1 MNLSRVAGIVFA
13 AAALAAAPSALAQS
27 IQIRITPPD
36 KAQFLQHQ
44 LFDIRVE
51 ATASGASDT
60 VTGLAVLIDGV
71 DVTARGKVEIGTAA
85 NVRNWI
91 YRDTGLGI
99 DGPRVFTA
107 SATGTSGSAAIT
119 GTAKNTVTIRP
130 WDQSQRRTG
139 AAQALLDSGAEFEG
153 AARASVRA
161 QESFGTAVP
170 VVEELHLGALDPAFH
185 QAPDAYRASTQH
197 KAKNVILLIG
207 DGMGAAHRTAARVLS
222 KGYTQG
228 KANAPMAMDKLP
240 FNGLLMTSSLNSL
253 ITDSAPGA
261 HNYSTGNKTN
271 NGMEGVFPDNTAA
284 EDDNPRLEHLSMFVR
299 PAAREGD
306 RHRLRRLPHR
316 RHPRRLPRPDP
327 EPRQRHAHRR
337 PVLRLPQLDAAQGP
351 PRRRLLPLH
360 PEEPDRLP
368 PDRRAE
374 RHQRVQGRRLHLRRD
389 GDGAERLHRLRQQPP
404 PPRPLQPRQHERR
417 LRQARARRPD
427 GQRHLHRPAVPQGHD
442 EEGDRGPREVP
453 ERLLPDGRGA
463 RTSTSRR
470 TGWTPSAPSTTS
482 SSSTTPFRWPSTSR

>member
-1 MNLSRVAGIVFA
+1 MKRSLLAALVFA
-13 AAALAAAPSALAQS
+13 AGAFAAGPAALAQS

-60 VTGLAVLIDGV
+60 VTGLSVQIDGV
-71 DVTARGKVEIGTAA
+71 DITARGRVETGTAA

-99 DGPRVFTA
+99 EGPRVFNA
-107 SATGTSGSAAIT
+107 SATGTSAGAAIT

-161 QESFGTAVP
+161 HEERFGTAVP
-170 VVEELHLGALDPAFH
+170 VVEEHHLGALDPAFH

-284 EDDNPRLEHLSMFVR
+284 EDDNPRLEHLSMFAGRQLGKVTGIVSDAFLTDAT
-299 PAAREGD
+299 PAAFLAQTQNRGNGTLVAGQFFD
-306 RHRLRRLPHR
+306 FRDSTQLK
-316 RHPRRLPRPDP
+316 
-327 EPRQRHAHRR
+327 
-337 PVLRLPQLDAAQGP
+337 VLLGGGSYHFIPKSQTG
-351 PRRRLLPLH
+351 
-360 PEEPDRLP
+360 
-368 PDRRAE
+368 
-374 RHQRVQGRRLHLRRD
+374 
-389 GDGAERLHRLRQQPP
+389 
-404 PPRPLQPRQHERR
+404 
-417 LRQARARRPD
+417 
-427 GQRHLHRPAVPQGHD
+427 
-442 EEGDRGPREVP
+442 
-453 ERLLPDGRGA
+453 
-463 RTSTSRR
+463 SRR
-470 TGWTPSAPSTTS
+470 TDERNVINEFKGDGYTFVETSTALNGYTASGS
-482 SSSTTPFRWPSTSR
+482 SPRLLGLFNLDNMSVAFDKLGFGDPTVNGTFTDQPYLKEMTRKAIEVLQKYPNGFFLM